1 MRSNL
6 AVRLGLLSV
15 AVGVGAGLWASRLTS
30 LPSCSPYAC
39 PDLTLQ
45 ATFATWVCALF
56 GASAAIVVG
65 LVSLAV
71 TRLAP
76 QRAIPHV
83 KA

>member
-6 AVRLGLLSV
+6 AVGLGLLSV
-15 AVGVGAGLWASRLTS
+15 AVEVGAGLWASRLTS